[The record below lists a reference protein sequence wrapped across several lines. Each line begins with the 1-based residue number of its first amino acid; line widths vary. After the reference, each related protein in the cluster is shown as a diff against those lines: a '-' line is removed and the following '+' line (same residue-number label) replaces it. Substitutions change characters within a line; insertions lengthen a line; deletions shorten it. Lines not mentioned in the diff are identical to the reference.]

1 MLRDPGR
8 LATFCNEWATDWR
21 ESHESVA
28 SACASK
34 RCFMHDMK
42 EAEVRARKQVRE
54 TNDVSVKNKGLTEMS
69 AIKKVNVLRGFVAA
83 PRGVEVLMRAESTR
97 TSRRGWLDDRF

>member
-1 MLRDPGR
+1 
-8 LATFCNEWATDWR
+8 
-21 ESHESVA
+21 
-28 SACASK
+28 
-34 RCFMHDMK
+34 MHDMK